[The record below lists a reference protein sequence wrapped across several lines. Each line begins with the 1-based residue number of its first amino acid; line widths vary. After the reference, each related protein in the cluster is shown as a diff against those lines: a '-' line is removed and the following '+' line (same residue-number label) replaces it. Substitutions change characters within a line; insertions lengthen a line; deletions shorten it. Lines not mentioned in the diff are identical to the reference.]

1 MRLLFLIFFLNL
13 NLLAE
18 NFLDFAK
25 NNIKKEQNTSL
36 ENPTKRIKF
45 PTR

>member
-1 MRLLFLIFFLNL
+1 MRLLFLILFLNF

-25 NNIKKEQNTSL
+25 NNVKKEQNTSQ
-36 ENPTKRIKF
+36 ENPTKRIKI
-45 PTR
+45 PTH

>member
-45 PTR
+45 PSR